1 MQTVSQSFPLKDAFR
16 SSYYAYMQ
24 RLRCVFEFMTMNL
37 LISAKAFSEYL
48 YNVNKPLAVAGA
60 VGDAGSI
67 HRVENT

>member
-1 MQTVSQSFPLKDAFR
+1 
-16 SSYYAYMQ
+16 MQ